1 MPEPNVE
8 IEEGIEPQ
16 HVEDALRILHEA
28 FARKLRHG
36 FRDADDM
43 VRLFH
48 DSVDRTSCYSAIVDG
63 RCLGV
68 LTWSTRGRE
77 FYGFSARGL
86 LTRFSP
92 WRALRILFNCLLLL
106 DSPAADELIV
116 ESIAVSPAAR
126 GLGLGTLLMERAEAR
141 ALAMDKRLLSLG
153 VIGENEGAIR
163 LYERLG
169 YRITRTM
176 SGFWVRLATDSEVV
190 HRMEKPLAPDG
201 G

>member
-1 MPEPNVE
+1 MTEPNVE
-8 IEEGIEPQ
+8 IAEGIEPQ
-16 HVEDALRILHEA
+16 HVEDALRIVYDA
-28 FARKLRHG
+28 FDRKLRHG
-36 FRDADDM
+36 FRDADDL

-77 FYGFSARGL
+77 FYQFSARAL

-92 WRALRILFNCLLLL
+92 WRALRILFNSVLLL
-106 DSPAADELIV
+106 DTPAADELIV
-116 ESIAVSPAAR
+116 ESIAVSPSAR

-141 ALAMDKRLLSLG
+141 AHELGKRQLSLG

-169 YRITRTM
+169 YRITRTQR
-176 SGFWVRLATDSEVV
+176 GFWVRLATDSEIV
-190 HRMEKPLAPDG
+190 HRMEKPLIG
-201 G
+201 

>member
-16 HVEDALRILHEA
+16 YVEDGLRILHEA

-48 DSVDRTSCYSAIVDG
+48 DGVDRTSCYSAIVDG

-77 FYGFSARGL
+77 FYRFSARGL

-92 WRALRILFNCLLLL
+92 WRALLILFNSVLLL

-141 ALAMDKRLLSLG
+141 ARAMGKRRLSLG

-176 SGFWVRLATDSEVV
+176 SGFWVRLATDSEIV
-190 HRMEKPLAPDG
+190 HRMEKPLASNDG
-201 G
+201 

>member
-1 MPEPNVE
+1 MTEPNVE
-8 IEEGIEPQ
+8 IAEGIEPQ

-28 FARKLRHG
+28 FAKKLRHG

-77 FYGFSARGL
+77 FYQFSARAL

-92 WRALRILFNCLLLL
+92 WRALRILFNSVLLL
-106 DSPAADELIV
+106 DTPAADELIV
-116 ESIAVSPAAR
+116 ESIAVSPSAR

-141 ALAMDKRLLSLG
+141 ARAMSKRQLSLG

-169 YRITRTM
+169 YRITRTQQ
-176 SGFWVRLATDSEVV
+176 GFWVRLATASEIV
-190 HRMEKPLAPDG
+190 HRMEKPLPPDG
-201 G
+201 

>member
-1 MPEPNVE
+1 MPEPNVG
-8 IEEGIEPQ
+8 IEEGLEPQ

-48 DSVDRTSCYSAIVDG
+48 DGVDRTSCYSAIVDG

-77 FYGFSARGL
+77 FYRFSARGL

-92 WRALRILFNCLLLL
+92 WRALRILFNSVLLL
-106 DSPAADELIV
+106 DNPAADELIV

-141 ALAMDKRLLSLG
+141 ASAMGKRRLSLG

-176 SGFWVRLATDSEVV
+176 SGFWVRLATDSEIV
-190 HRMEKPLAPDG
+190 HRMEKPLAD
-201 G
+201 

>member
-8 IEEGIEPQ
+8 IKEGIEPQ

-48 DSVDRTSCYSAIVDG
+48 DGVDRTSCYSAIVDG

-77 FYGFSARGL
+77 FYRFSARGL

-92 WRALRILFNCLLLL
+92 WRALRILFNSVLLL

-141 ALAMDKRLLSLG
+141 ACAMGKRRLSLG

-176 SGFWVRLATDSEVV
+176 SGFWVRLATDSEIV
-190 HRMEKPLAPDG
+190 HRMEKPLAPG
-201 G
+201 GG

>member
-1 MPEPNVE
+1 MAEPNVE
-8 IEEGIEPQ
+8 IVEGIEPQ
-16 HVEDALRILHEA
+16 YVEDALRILHEA

-48 DSVDRTSCYSAIVDG
+48 DSVDRASCYSAIVDG

-77 FYGFSARGL
+77 FYQFSTRAL

-106 DSPAADELIV
+106 DTPAANELIV
-116 ESIAVSPAAR
+116 ESVAISPQAR

-141 ALAMDKRLLSLG
+141 ARTMGKRQLSLG

-169 YRITRTM
+169 YRITRTQQ
-176 SGFWVRLATDSEVV
+176 GFLVRLATDSEIV
-190 HRMEKPLAPDG
+190 HRMEKPLSSGD
-201 G
+201 